1 MEPDRR
7 LDPALVAVR
16 GACVG
21 GLALVLGVAGH
32 VSADGLLPGAPVL
45 VLLAAASVVAG
56 LGLLA
61 RPATGARMVAL
72 LVGGQ
77 TAIHVALTITAG
89 HRGDVRGGAGAGA
102 SGAAALGTPVLP
114 TVEGRRLGSLQDAY
128 AASDPS
134 ATHLRPTLP
143 VGHLLADLSAHA
155 PMMLVHLLAAAL
167 VGLWLACGERALV
180 GLLHLLAERV
190 TAGVALLV
198 ALLDAPLVVGPAPLR
213 PVALGAPVVRTVPQ
227 AWVRAL
233 VRRGPPRRA

>member
-61 RPATGARMVAL
+61 RPAGGARMVAL
-72 LVGGQ
+72 LIGGQ
-77 TAIHVALTITAG
+77 TAIHLALTITAG
-89 HRGDVRGGAGAGA
+89 HRGDAPGGAGAGA
-102 SGAAALGTPVLP
+102 SGAALGTPVLP
-114 TVEGRRLGSLQDAY
+114 IVGGRRLGSLQDAY

-190 TAGVALLV
+190 TTGVALLV

-213 PVALGAPVVRTVPQ
+213 PVAVGAPVVRTVPQ